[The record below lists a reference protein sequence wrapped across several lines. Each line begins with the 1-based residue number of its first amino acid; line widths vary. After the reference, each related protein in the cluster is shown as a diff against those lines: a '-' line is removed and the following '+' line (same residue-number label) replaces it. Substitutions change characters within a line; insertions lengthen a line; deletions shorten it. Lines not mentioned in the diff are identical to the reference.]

1 MEHYVTLLN
10 LEDADSHCLQL
21 DELFNYDLQ
30 PTVLHSI
37 LLGYGQTE
45 YASLTVALSTLQENG
60 MLKTYKCE
68 EAVGDILKS
77 SSGKKALRHL
87 WLYGDDKRTETK
99 CFSLSGHSEAM
110 NFCRKHNLSE
120 EAEEEL
126 FLLIEAVI

>member
-10 LEDADSHCLQL
+10 LEDADSYCLQL

-30 PTVLHSI
+30 PTVLRSI

-45 YASLTVALSTLQENG
+45 YAALTVALSTLQENG

-87 WLYGDDKRTETK
+87 WLYGATIRERRLSVSLCPAIPKR
-99 CFSLSGHSEAM
+99 
-110 NFCRKHNLSE
+110 
-120 EAEEEL
+120 
-126 FLLIEAVI
+126 

>member
-1 MEHYVTLLN
+1 MEHYAAILN
-10 LEDADSHCLQL
+10 LEDADSYCLQQ
-21 DELFNYDLQ
+21 DELFDHEVQ
-30 PTVLHSI
+30 GTVSRSI
-37 LLGYGQTE
+37 LLGHGQTE
-45 YASLTVALSTLQENG
+45 HAALTVALSTLQENG